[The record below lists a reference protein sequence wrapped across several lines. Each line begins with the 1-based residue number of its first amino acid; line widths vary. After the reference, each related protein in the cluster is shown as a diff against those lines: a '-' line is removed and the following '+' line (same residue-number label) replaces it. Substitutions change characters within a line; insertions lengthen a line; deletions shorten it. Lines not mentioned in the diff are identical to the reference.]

1 MKFDIQRFADTVTS
15 SSTGNLIVKF
25 YDGDTRTLPI
35 DDPRSDLTA
44 TEINAFVDVL
54 KNTQPL
60 IGDKAGASITGAD
73 KFTIVDKT
81 DIKFDLSN

>member
-1 MKFDIQRFADTVTS
+1 MFDLQLFADTITS
-15 SSTGNLIVKF
+15 SSVGNLLLKF

-44 TEINAFVDVL
+44 ADVNAFVDVL

-81 DIKFDLSN
+81 DVKFDLSN